1 MWYILCV
8 TKDNLVLD
16 KNKHDILFTWWG
28 RFLVLSRFLLLRFD
42 GIFQSFFGFDSYA
55 PDALLS
61 FIDTPCVTAFMKS
74 SLTLGTNCSLFF
86 KRKNHMVVV
95 TNFTDKSL
103 SWNEYI
109 LKHLRFYSKGPF
121 NNYLRGQDEG
131 GGQMKK
137 CLFLSTLRVKKAV
150 HAGMAKLCPRTC
162 WMTLNLNYF
171 LKT

>member
-121 NNYLRGQDEG
+121 NNCLRGQDEG
-131 GGQMKK
+131 GGGGGQKMSV
-137 CLFLSTLRVKKAV
+137 FV
-150 HAGMAKLCPRTC
+150 HAKGKKSCPRRSGKIMSTYL
-162 WMTLNLNYF
+162 LNDP
-171 LKT
+171 